1 MDDIP
6 SWLAGAFFGAVFA
19 VIAMG
24 ILRRGNSRVGGPSTG
39 SGQAEMIERQRHSAL
54 SGGPLHGD
62 PDIMTHP
69 EIRAAIDGRQKILAI
84 KLAREAYGLSLKEA
98 KELVERAAPR

>member
-6 SWLAGAFFGAVFA
+6 SWLAGAFFGAAFA

-24 ILRRGNSRVGGPSTG
+24 ILRRGNSSAGGD
-39 SGQAEMIERQRHSAL
+39 MIEQQRRSTL
-54 SGGPLHGD
+54 SDGPRSRN
-62 PDIMTHP
+62 PDIMSNP
-69 EIRAAIDGRQKILAI
+69 EIRAAIEGRQKILAI
-84 KLAREAYGLSLKEA
+84 KLVRDRFGLGLREA

>member
-6 SWLAGAFFGAVFA
+6 SWLAGAFFGAAFA

-24 ILRRGNSRVGGPSTG
+24 ILRRGNSSAGGD
-39 SGQAEMIERQRHSAL
+39 MIERQRRSAHSATSPANDAEIL
-54 SGGPLHGD
+54 N
-62 PDIMTHP
+62 HP

-84 KLAREAYGLSLKEA
+84 KLVRDLYGLGLREAKD
-98 KELVERAAPR
+98 LVERGAPR